1 MYVIF
6 LLLFLR
12 STKCINFYRIF
23 FFFDYYIKL
32 VFIDIFQIWNHPDI
46 LYKIMRQKKT
56 DLADEKDLDIE
67 TETSG
72 GKKRGKKA
80 SAAATQ
86 PGLSPFTDKKSD
98 QVITYEWVIYK
109 T

>member
-1 MYVIF
+1 
-6 LLLFLR
+6 
-12 STKCINFYRIF
+12 
-23 FFFDYYIKL
+23 
-32 VFIDIFQIWNHPDI
+32 
-46 LYKIMRQKKT
+46 MRQKKT
-56 DLADEKDLDIE
+56 DLADENDLDIE

-86 PGLSPFTDKKSD
+86 PGLSSFADKKSD

-109 T
+109 S